1 MIAEHDLVVL
11 TGPLA
16 DHDLQAGDVG
26 TVVHIHRAGEAFEVE
41 FATMQGSTVAVVT
54 VQAALLRAVSN
65 RDLFHVREVEPA

>member
-26 TVVHIHRAGEAFEVE
+26 TVVHLYGKDEAYEVE
-41 FATMQGSTVAVVT
+41 FATIHGKTVALAT
-54 VQAALLRAVSN
+54 VPAGLVRPIGHN
-65 RDLFHVREVEPA
+65 DLSHVRQIAA